1 MSTTNQIAKF
11 VLESDFES
19 LNSDV
24 VHAGKKAFINFLA
37 VSIYSSTD
45 PTLKILLELFN
56 ENTNKELAT
65 IVGTNLKSN
74 LDNATLANGYLGH
87 LEDFDDTHFPTII
100 HPSSPTFPS
109 ALALAENKRKSG
121 KEFLLA
127 SILGIEICCRVGVTM
142 HPSHYDQGWHITGTT
157 GVFGSAIA
165 SAILLDLT

>member
-121 KEFLLA
+121 
-127 SILGIEICCRVGVTM
+127 
-142 HPSHYDQGWHITGTT
+142 
-157 GVFGSAIA
+157 
-165 SAILLDLT
+165 